1 MRELKMIG
9 LLSVLVVAFAAVK
22 VAIGQQQ
29 QAQPLTIEKVK
40 DGLFVVVGSG
50 GNVGVRVTNEGVVLI
65 DDKFQQ
71 NYAEIVERVKSVTTQ
86 PVKYVL
92 GTHHHG
98 DHMGGNPEFIKTAE
112 IIAHR
117 NVREN
122 MIKGNQPAPP
132 RIVFTDRTAVFLG
145 GVEVQAHH
153 LGRGHTN
160 GDSVIYFPDL
170 RTIHTGDL
178 FVGSTPFIDYANG
191 GSSTEWV
198 TTLDNI
204 LKLDFDTAI
213 PGHGPVMKKDDVRA
227 FQQKFRTLR
236 QRMTELIRSGVTKD
250 EMASKLKTDDLNW
263 PLQPT
268 GNFVQRSL
276 GPMYDELAGGR

>member
-1 MRELKMIG
+1 MRELKMIA

-71 NYAEIVERVKSVTTQ
+71 NYAEIVERVKSVTSQ
-86 PVKYVL
+86 PVTYVL

-98 DHMGGNPEFIKTAE
+98 DHMGGNPEFIKSAE

-132 RIVFTDRTAVFLG
+132 RIVFTDQTAVFLG

-191 GSSTEWV
+191 GSSTEWI

-213 PGHGPVMKKDDVRA
+213 PGHGPVMTKDDVRA

-250 EMASKLKTDDLNW
+250 DMASKLKTDDLNW

-276 GPMYDELAGGR
+276 GPMFDELAGGR